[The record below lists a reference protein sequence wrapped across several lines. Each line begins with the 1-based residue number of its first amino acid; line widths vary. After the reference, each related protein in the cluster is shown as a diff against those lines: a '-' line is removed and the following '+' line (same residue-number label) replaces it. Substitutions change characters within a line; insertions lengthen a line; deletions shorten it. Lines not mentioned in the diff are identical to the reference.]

1 MLPSLHAPALPLPAA
16 DFAALSGS
24 EAPVYLD
31 SGATTLK
38 PRRVVERIARFYGEE
53 NAPVHRGVYALSQ
66 RATDLYEE
74 ARRTIAAFVR
84 VPAERLVFVKGT
96 TDGLNL
102 VARAWAEERL
112 APGDEILVSAQ
123 EHHSNFLPW
132 QEAAR
137 RTGAAFRPMPLTAL
151 GTIDLEKTLDA
162 ITPATKLVALAHVSN
177 VLGVENP
184 VREIFARA
192 REVGAV
198 CVLDGAQSVPT
209 RPVDFAALGAD
220 ALAWSGHKMM
230 GPTGIGA
237 LALSERLLAEMTLY
251 QTGGG
256 MVDQVALG
264 GSTFLASAQR
274 FEAGTPHAA
283 GAVGL
288 AEACDVLAE
297 IGMENVAAYELEWGR
312 RAVAAVRQID
322 GVRLVGP
329 PGDAEAEGGIVAVQA
344 DGAHPLDLAVLLDAQ
359 GVLCR
364 AGHHCAMPLHQHLGD
379 GRSDAVATSLRA
391 SAYVYNSLADAD
403 RFAEALAFAVQT
415 LRSRRQRVT
424 PAVSEGR

>member
-1 MLPSLHAPALPLPAA
+1 MLPLPAA
-16 DFAALSGS
+16 DFAALAGPD
-24 EAPVYLD
+24 APVYLD

-38 PRRVVERIARFYGEE
+38 PRRVVERIARFYAEE

-66 RATDLYEE
+66 RATDLYED
-74 ARRTIAAFVR
+74 ARRTVARFVSA
-84 VPAERLVFVKGT
+84 PAERLVFTRGT

-112 APGDEILVSAQ
+112 GPGDEILVSAQ

-132 QEAAR
+132 QQAAR
-137 RTGAAFRPMPLTAL
+137 RTGATFRPMPLTPL
-151 GTIDLEKTLDA
+151 GTVDVERTLGA
-162 ITPATKLVALAHVSN
+162 ITQATKLVALAHVSN

-184 VREIFARA
+184 VRAVFTRA

-209 RPVDFAALGAD
+209 RPVDVADLGAD

-256 MVDQVALG
+256 MVDRVALS
-264 GSTFLASAQR
+264 GSTFLPTAQR

-283 GAVGL
+283 GAIGL

-297 IGMENVAAYELEWGR
+297 IGMDRVAAYEAEWGR

-364 AGHHCAMPLHQHLGD
+364 AGHHCAMPLHDHLGSQHERS
-379 GRSDAVATSLRA
+379 GSGGSDAVATSLRA
-391 SAYVYNSLADAD
+391 SAYVYNGLGDAD
-403 RFAEALAFAVQT
+403 RFAEALAVAVQT
-415 LRSRRQRVT
+415 LRGRKR
-424 PAVSEGR
+424 PAVVQP